1 MSRATIIWEN
11 CHCDLSQ
18 KYFMKYISSMF
29 LLLRSSN
36 RIVLSLKINQF
47 HSFCHGYSFLLKIS
61 FFLDYS
67 NDLTRGY
74 SKISPDDAKEVHDV
88 VTKGGDETYFQEP
101 DFLENPVPPLFK
113 CGHLL
118 LPFQTVLETIGGT
131 VESRRYCHI
140 GEPSKGASRKDRILS
155 QPERGGRSRT

>member
-1 MSRATIIWEN
+1 
-11 CHCDLSQ
+11 
-18 KYFMKYISSMF
+18 MKLVQVM
-29 LLLRSSN
+29 
-36 RIVLSLKINQF
+36 LKK
-47 HSFCHGYSFLLKIS
+47 G
-61 FFLDYS
+61 
-67 NDLTRGY
+67 
-74 SKISPDDAKEVHDV
+74 HDV

-140 GEPSKGASRKDRILS
+140 GKPSKGASRKDRILS
-155 QPERGGRSRT
+155 QPERGGRSLT